1 MSTYKSP
8 FAPKTGSTLTLTSTQ
23 RQVNGRDQPLF
34 GIGAWLMSGSSC
46 TEALKHALD
55 VVGYRHIDTAR
66 YYRNEKEVGNAIHQ
80 SKVPREQIFLTT
92 KVFGG
97 DMGSNSRPAIESS
110 LSNFNLP
117 YIDLVLL
124 HAPDGG
130 KKLRLQT
137 WSTLSE
143 MVKEGKI
150 KSLGVSNFG
159 PHHIK
164 ELIESKPIFKP
175 VVNQIECHP
184 FFAQKE
190 VREVSEKEGI
200 LIQAYC
206 PLARGQYYGNKTLIS
221 LSKKHNVSESQIM
234 LRWSIQSG
242 IIPLPKS
249 SNPSRQIENAESL
262 SFELSEEEMKDL
274 DGLDLGER
282 GAVESQSSSQEA
294 P

>member
-1 MSTYKSP
+1 MKRRRRLL
-8 FAPKTGSTLTLTSTQ
+8 APLTFLLVFLS
-23 RQVNGRDQPLF
+23 
-34 GIGAWLMSGSSC
+34 
-46 TEALKHALD
+46 
-55 VVGYRHIDTAR
+55 AR

-200 LIQAYC
+200 LIQVSLRKR
-206 PLARGQYYGNKTLIS
+206 PMSSRERKTIRLTFSSILS
-221 LSKKHNVSESQIM
+221 LS
-234 LRWSIQSG
+234 SG
-242 IIPLPKS
+242 ILSTSKRSILRKQ
-249 SNPSRQIENAESL
+249 NLNLSL
-262 SFELSEEEMKDL
+262 
-274 DGLDLGER
+274 
-282 GAVESQSSSQEA
+282 
-294 P
+294 